1 MSEIKFLQV
10 DNLIY
15 KCEVETKVDG
25 VEFKKEN
32 EDNNLCNSLYIYLKC
47 SMTQLSMSQHDLL
60 NMLFNDFIDIDTCY
74 KYSPDCDIITSN
86 DIRDIAIDLNFKHI
100 IYFLHILPNG
110 NDNCIIVLKN
120 CFFDYDAFNVV
131 EKCESDKSDESDF
144 KFDKSK
150 KVSKPIKLDYK
161 KYLENLKKELYINKD
176 KIIDCFETI
185 DSLRDRNKEINI
197 EIVDLEKYLSND

>member
-74 KYSPDCDIITSN
+74 KYTPESNIITS
-86 DIRDIAIDLNFKHI
+86 DDMRDITIDLNFKHI
-100 IYFLHILPNG
+100 LYFLHILPNG
-110 NDNCIIVLKN
+110 NDNCIVVLKN
-120 CFFDYDAFNVV
+120 CFYDSNAFNVV
-131 EKCESDKSDESDF
+131 E
-144 KFDKSK
+144 SK
-150 KVSKPIKLDYK
+150 KVTKPIKLDYK